1 MEQNLSRRERR
12 KQFRQKRNRIGL
24 IALAVVSVLVFG
36 YSAYSLLDYYAE
48 YRSGEKLQQE
58 LLSLRGSGEEAVPM
72 QNGADTEGAEVSET
86 LEEQRSAEEIAA
98 FYRMMKEKNEDYVCW
113 LTVDGTA
120 IDYPVVQRDN
130 SFYLNH
136 DFNGE
141 KNRHGAIFM
150 DELCNPEDEVLL
162 LHGHHMKDGTM
173 FGDLKQYKEDGF
185 RKEHRKITLESEGG
199 ISEYRIFAVARVDLT
214 DASSFRFEELPKT
227 PEEKELYIEGLDAS
241 SFWYD
246 DAQAQK
252 DGTVL
257 LLSTCDYGSDE
268 ERLLVAAKKIE

>member
-1 MEQNLSRRERR
+1 MIGKYAGLYTANPDIIGWI
-12 KQFRQKRNRIGL
+12 KIKGTRI
-24 IALAVVSVLVFG
+24 
-36 YSAYSLLDYYAE
+36 
-48 YRSGEKLQQE
+48 
-58 LLSLRGSGEEAVPM
+58 
-72 QNGADTEGAEVSET
+72 N
-86 LEEQRSAEEIAA
+86 
-98 FYRMMKEKNEDYVCW
+98 
-113 LTVDGTA
+113 
-120 IDYPVVQRDN
+120 YPVMQTQNDPE
-130 SFYLNH
+130 FYLRRN
-136 DFNGE
+136 FKKEYSVSGTP
-141 KNRHGAIFM
+141 FM
-150 DELCNPEDEVLL
+150 DAMSDIFIPTCNWTIY
-162 LHGHHMKDGTM
+162 GHHMKDGTM